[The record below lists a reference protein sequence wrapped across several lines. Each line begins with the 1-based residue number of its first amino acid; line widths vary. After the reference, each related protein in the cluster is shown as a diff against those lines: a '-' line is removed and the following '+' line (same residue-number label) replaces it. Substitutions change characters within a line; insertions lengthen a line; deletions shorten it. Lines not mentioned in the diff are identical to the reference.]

1 MTIKLLINIG
11 NWEHLK
17 EKILKWLKTKLVMK
31 TCPDV
36 DIKESEF
43 MEVFKLTDNYMIS
56 GDILNLNVGRRAL
69 LAVFKAVY
77 F

>member
-1 MTIKLLINIG
+1 
-11 NWEHLK
+11 
-17 EKILKWLKTKLVMK
+17 MK
-31 TCPDV
+31 TCSDE

-43 MEVFKLTDNYMIS
+43 MEVFKLTDNYTIS
-56 GDILNLNVGRRAL
+56 GDILNLNVGRRAP

>member
-1 MTIKLLINIG
+1 
-11 NWEHLK
+11 
-17 EKILKWLKTKLVMK
+17 MK

-43 MEVFKLTDNYMIS
+43 MEVFKLADNYTIS